1 MPRLLLLL
9 LCTIA
14 AALGCVLPKTL
25 RRSPTRLGLELDP
38 VLASALA
45 TCVVRAPSTATLVRS
60 LASRRG
66 PASVSK
72 WGLGGMLSSVSK
84 RGLGGVLAKCGLG
97 GMLAK
102 CGLGRML
109 SSVSK
114 RGLGG
119 IPAKWA
125 CVDELSFPKLVADSV
140 STQGV
145 EWLLDT
151 LSTWTR
157 HF

>member
-1 MPRLLLLL
+1 MPRLLLL

-14 AALGCVLPKTL
+14 AALGCVPPKTL
-25 RRSPTRLGLELDP
+25 RRSSSTRLGLELDP

-97 GMLAK
+97 
-102 CGLGRML
+102 RML